1 MNYRK
6 VVKIMLEN
14 GYYVKSTNGS
24 HVKFEKEGGV
34 QIVIPNHNGK
44 DICRKM
50 LKRLF
55 KLANIK
61 VAV

>member
-1 MNYRK
+1 
-6 VVKIMLEN
+6 MLEN

-61 VAV
+61 VEV